1 MRIRGNG
8 ESKRLRTHRD
18 MTSGGLYSFFSSSC
32 KHIEA
37 VPGSTPCMHDH
48 LSSDVRYQVMCLD
61 MHLKT
66 HPVIIHDISYM

>member
-8 ESKRLRTHRD
+8 ELKRLAD
-18 MTSGGLYSFFSSSC
+18 TSRHDKWWTILFFFLSSC
-32 KHIEA
+32 KHIGA

-61 MHLKT
+61 TYAVQDASRH
-66 HPVIIHDISYM
+66 HP